1 MQTTTVGTPRN
12 HSRHLWV
19 IGAVLALVLTGA
31 TIVAVVAIR
40 WGESEAPTTP
50 APVAGDLTTLALD
63 RDGADLFPPV
73 VGAAPDTTSLNL
85 DRVGAD
91 TLPRL
96 LHDSPEITALSLG
109 LDGSDDTNTP
119 THRRF
124 FNPSTDHFETAEW
137 TYGPGHPGFSDPWLR
152 LVDKQ

>member
-12 HSRHLWV
+12 HTRHLWV

-31 TIVAVVAIR
+31 TIVAVVASR
-40 WGESEAPTTP
+40 WGESEAATTS

-73 VGAAPDTTSLNL
+73 LGAAPNTTTLNL
-85 DRVGAD
+85 DREGAD

-119 THRRF
+119 THRRYY
-124 FNPSTDHFETAEW
+124 NPSTDRFETAEW
-137 TYGPGHPGFSDPWLR
+137 TYGPGQPGLIDPNLR
-152 LVDKQ
+152 SADE

>member
-1 MQTTTVGTPRN
+1 MQTTTVGTPRK

-31 TIVAVVAIR
+31 TIVAVVASR
-40 WGESEAPTTP
+40 WGESEAATTS

-63 RDGADLFPPV
+63 RDNADLFPPT
-73 VGAAPDTTSLNL
+73 VGAAPDTTTLNL

-96 LHDSPEITALSLG
+96 LHDSPEVTALSLG
-109 LDGSDDTNTP
+109 LDGADDNNTP
-119 THRRF
+119 THRRIF
-124 FNPSTDHFETAEW
+124 DPSTDRFETVEW
-137 TYGPGHPGFSDPWLR
+137 TDGPGQPGLIDPNLR
-152 LVDKQ
+152 LADR